1 MFSTKEHFFQLVGIY
16 KEARSQINYEN
27 TYTAMIRTTDDQG
40 AMCFLGLV
48 IAKES
53 HR

>member
-27 TYTAMIRTTDDQG
+27 NHILEFYNQNENHFIDIFTKFPSNV
-40 AMCFLGLV
+40 FL
-48 IAKES
+48 
-53 HR
+53 